1 MAAGI
6 GLARRAGMARNA
18 SHRWLSLWH
27 MHRRSWCRGP
37 PLNGSPGRGG
47 MSPGVLKRRCN
58 RERRDPMYTK
68 PSVDD
73 LIEGVTRTLE
83 QGLLPL
89 LKDRPDAA
97 QAIPP
102 VVATLQRVTQEW
114 AAAVSNLVA
123 SNDDIERTL

>member
-1 MAAGI
+1 
-6 GLARRAGMARNA
+6 
-18 SHRWLSLWH
+18 
-27 MHRRSWCRGP
+27 
-37 PLNGSPGRGG
+37 
-47 MSPGVLKRRCN
+47 
-58 RERRDPMYTK
+58 MYTK

-123 SNDDIERTL
+123 SNDDIDFPGLNWCSRITATLSAGRYYLRVRGYGGATLRYYLTARSG